1 MCQPDWEG
9 GIRSAAQARAHFSF
23 PSKALRCASEFV
35 IECMKA
41 NLKLM
46 AEGALWKVSCSG
58 ATLRAHDAQTAAA
71 MCRTLQ
77 TRGEPIPGKTYRHFT
92 LQSELIAGLSCARFV
107 AHKMRRLSVVC
118 KRALEC
124 ARPPFPIR

>member
-1 MCQPDWEG
+1 
-9 GIRSAAQARAHFSF
+9 
-23 PSKALRCASEFV
+23 
-35 IECMKA
+35 MKA

-58 ATLRAHDAQTAAA
+58 ATLRAHDAQTATA

-118 KRALEC
+118 KRILEC
-124 ARPPFPIR
+124 APSFPNSLKSPPIRGFTPRSHVRFGPFFKNLNANHL